1 MSQRAALFLPIA
13 PLCLSGLSLA
23 IHPPEEGDD
32 VEAAHIAR
40 IESALVPSFVIEGEA
55 PRRATLEQRMREL
68 GVPGLSVAVFRGG
81 EIAWT
86 KAWGQADVERRRAVT
101 PRTLFQAASISKPL
115 AAMAALRM
123 VDEGALWLDEDVN
136 EALYSWQVPAHDFGS
151 NPVTLRRLLNHTA
164 GLNVGPVGGYD
175 IGDELPD
182 VAQMLS
188 GDAKIDA
195 VEVVARPGSE
205 FRYSGGGYTVLQQLL
220 VDQDDRRSFPDLL
233 RESVLEPLG
242 MQDSTYAQPLPKR
255 QRALAATGY
264 FDAGRPIKGG
274 SRVYPALAAAGLWT
288 TPTDLARYAISV
300 HRARAG
306 DEHPVL
312 SPSMIEEMLTP
323 GLNEWG
329 LGPEVRAGDN
339 LFQHGGSND
348 GFRCQLTLLL
358 EQGDGL
364 AIMSNSDQASPL
376 LWEFLL
382 TVAKEYGWSGFEQV
396 RKQVVPLEPEAYRRL
411 EGVYTVEGWGSARVV
426 HRDGG
431 LWAERSWDDT
441 VEILPESPT
450 SFFARDDAQSVEF
463 ELEDGRVV
471 AAWFSGWRFERTA
484 SASPQT
490 DEAESEAANEAAY
503 LGEPAVGLT
512 PEIFAPDVLSL
523 EDRYEYG
530 IAISADGLQIYFG
543 VAGDE
548 RAEIRSVEYAE
559 GEWSTDR
566 PVLPDA
572 TFSFNDPFLS
582 SDQKR
587 LYFISDAA
595 LTGEGRKQDHDIWY
609 VERREKGWSDLIHGG
624 AELNTSFEE
633 YFVSLTDDGTL
644 YFASNRP
651 KPPADSWG
659 GGFDLYASPS
669 ADGSFQSA
677 KRLPAAL
684 NTEHYEADVF
694 VAPDESYVIF
704 CATRPD
710 GLGRGDL
717 YISFRGSDGEW
728 STAKSMGDAI
738 NTDSHELCPFVSRDG
753 RFFFYT
759 SNEDIYWVDARVL
772 ESFR

>member
-1 MSQRAALFLPIA
+1 MIPVQG
-13 PLCLSGLSLA
+13 CNGL
-23 IHPPEEGDD
+23 
-32 VEAAHIAR
+32 R
-40 IESALVPSFVIEGEA
+40 
-55 PRRATLEQRMREL
+55 
-68 GVPGLSVAVFRGG
+68 VAV
-81 EIAWT
+81 
-86 KAWGQADVERRRAVT
+86 
-101 PRTLFQAASISKPL
+101 L
-115 AAMAALRM
+115 
-123 VDEGALWLDEDVN
+123 
-136 EALYSWQVPAHDFGS
+136 
-151 NPVTLRRLLNHTA
+151 
-164 GLNVGPVGGYD
+164 GLGR
-175 IGDELPD
+175 
-182 VAQMLS
+182 S
-188 GDAKIDA
+188 G
-195 VEVVARPGSE
+195 
-205 FRYSGGGYTVLQQLL
+205 
-220 VDQDDRRSFPDLL
+220 
-233 RESVLEPLG
+233 
-242 MQDSTYAQPLPKR
+242 
-255 QRALAATGY
+255 
-264 FDAGRPIKGG
+264 
-274 SRVYPALAAAGLWT
+274 LAAAHAL
-288 TPTDLARYAISV
+288 
-300 HRARAG
+300 RAG
-306 DEHPVL
+306 
-312 SPSMIEEMLTP
+312 
-323 GLNEWG
+323 G
-329 LGPEVRAGDN
+329 A
-339 LFQHGGSND
+339 
-348 GFRCQLTLLL
+348 
-358 EQGDGL
+358 
-364 AIMSNSDQASPL
+364 APL
-376 LWEFLL
+376 LWDDSAPAREK
-382 TVAKEYGWSGFEQV
+382 AEGEGFTLRDL
-396 RKQVVPLEPEAYRRL
+396 RKQGAFEDVAALIISPGIPHLYPAPNKVIAAAYDAGVPVDN
-411 EGVYTVEGWGSARVV
+411 EGT
-426 HRDGG
+426 
-431 LWAERSWDDT
+431 
-441 VEILPESPT
+441 
-450 SFFARDDAQSVEF
+450 EF

-471 AAWFSGWRFERTA
+471 AAWFSGWRCERTA

-530 IAISADGLQIYFG
+530 IAISADGLQSYFG

-572 TFSFNDPFLS
+572 TFSFNDTFLS

-677 KRLPAAL
+677 QRLPAAL

-728 STAKSMGDAI
+728 STAKSVGDAI